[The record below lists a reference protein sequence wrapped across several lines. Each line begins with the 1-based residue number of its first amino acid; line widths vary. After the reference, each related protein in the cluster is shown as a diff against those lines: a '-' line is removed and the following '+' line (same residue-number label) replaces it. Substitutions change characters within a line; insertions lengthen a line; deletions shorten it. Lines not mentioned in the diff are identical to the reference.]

1 MDVEGERGQGCPWGG
16 SRPSDAARR
25 RAGRREP
32 ESEPCRPSAV
42 LRGVGCRA
50 APSEGMHGR
59 RGVDLSRYSAK
70 LEVTAPGT
78 GTYGRRGVH
87 VPIAQLDRA
96 LDCGSKGRRFESSW
110 ARRIPGEGSGR
121 LRATACIADLHPS
134 RVSERCESGRIG
146 RSRKPLSR
154 LRLRGFESHSLREV
168 FFGDKAPQP
177 TPGHW
182 VARISRRVFAWR
194 DDRVAEG
201 ARLEGVCTRKGTV
214 GSNPTLSVQPL
225 WR

>member
-1 MDVEGERGQGCPWGG
+1 MAESGALLRRCTSKGYRGFESLPLRRHGC
-16 SRPSDAARR
+16 RVA
-25 RAGRREP
+25 
-32 ESEPCRPSAV
+32 PSA
-42 LRGVGCRA
+42 GT
-50 APSEGMHGR
+50 HGR
-59 RGVDLSRYSAK
+59 RDVR
-70 LEVTAPGT
+70 
-78 GTYGRRGVH
+78 

-110 ARRIPGEGSGR
+110 ARKRPVQKGPG
-121 LRATACIADLHPS
+121 AVCDL
-134 RVSERCESGRIG
+134 ERCESGRIG

-154 LRLRGFESHSLREV
+154 LRLRGFESPSLREI
-168 FFGDKAPQP
+168 FFS
-177 TPGHW
+177 
-182 VARISRRVFAWR
+182 ARAQGRDQSLVSAWR